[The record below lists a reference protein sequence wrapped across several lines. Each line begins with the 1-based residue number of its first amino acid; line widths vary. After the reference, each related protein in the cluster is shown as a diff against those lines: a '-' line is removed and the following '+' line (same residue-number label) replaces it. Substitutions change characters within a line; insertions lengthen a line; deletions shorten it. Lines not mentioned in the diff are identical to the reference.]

1 MLSAVCLKA
10 LALVHTV
17 LCLLLVQTFFIDW
30 ERPRFLGTDH
40 FVAKPIEDEPAN
52 AGNIRDGKKRGDA
65 KTVVIW

>member
-10 LALVHTV
+10 LALAHTV

-40 FVAKPIEDEPAN
+40 FVAKPIEDEPA
-52 AGNIRDGKKRGDA
+52 GNTRDGKKRGDA
-65 KTVVIW
+65 NTVVIW